1 MEKGEGDK
9 VMEIVHK
16 ASGKIKHELA
26 NIIKGQD
33 EFLDMLLVCLFTGGH
48 VIIEGVPGMGKTLT
62 ARVLAKASDLDFKRI
77 QFTPDMMPSDV
88 TGNNIFDL
96 NEGRFHFKKGPVFT
110 NILLADEINRTPPR
124 TQSALLEAMEEK
136 SVTIYGERYPL
147 DEPFMVLA
155 TQNPIEF
162 EGTYPLPEAQLD
174 RFLMKL
180 KLEYPDEAS
189 EYEILNSYINGFNAA
204 DIESMEI
211 PAVIQRAELIE
222 CRKAVSQVKV
232 SEDIMKYIIS
242 IIRAT
247 RSSPVLMLG
256 ASPRA
261 AVSLMLASRALA
273 AINNRDFV
281 IPDDVKALSKPV
293 LGHRLIL
300 TPEAEMDGITAE
312 KAIHTIVEGIK
323 VPR

>member
-1 MEKGEGDK
+1 ME
-9 VMEIVHK
+9 MVHK
-16 ASGKIKHELA
+16 ATEKIKEEIT

-33 EFLDMLLVCLFTGGH
+33 QFIDMLLVCLFAGGH
-48 VIIEGVPGMGKTLT
+48 VLIEAVPGMGKTLT
-62 ARVLAKASDLDFKRI
+62 ARVLAKASDLSFKRI
-77 QFTPDMMPSDV
+77 QFTPDMMPSDI

-96 NEGRFHFKKGPVFT
+96 NEGRFHFTKGPVFT
-110 NILLADEINRTPPR
+110 NVLLADEINRTPPR
-124 TQSALLEAMEEK
+124 TQSALLEAMEEI

-180 KLEYPDEAS
+180 KLDYPDGDA
-189 EYEILNSYINGFNAA
+189 EYEIVNSYVNGFNAA

-211 PAVIQRAELIE
+211 PTVIKKKELIN
-222 CRKAVSQVKV
+222 CRKAISKVKV
-232 SEDIMKYIIS
+232 REDMVNYIIS
-242 IIRAT
+242 IVRAT
-247 RSSPVLMLG
+247 RTSPVVTLG

-281 IPDDVKALSKPV
+281 IPDDVKTLTYPV

-300 TPEAEMDGITAE
+300 TPEAEMDGVTTE
-312 KAIHTIVEGIK
+312 RAIHSVVESIK